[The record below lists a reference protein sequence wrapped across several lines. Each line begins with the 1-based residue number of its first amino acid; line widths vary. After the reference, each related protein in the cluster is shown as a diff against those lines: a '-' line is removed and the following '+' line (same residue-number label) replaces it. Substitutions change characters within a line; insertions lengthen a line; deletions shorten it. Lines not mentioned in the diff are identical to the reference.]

1 MSKRAAR
8 LALER
13 DLPAS
18 TYKSIGWLSRV
29 NRIDTDTWLTLRST
43 ESTRTAR
50 PSQGRCRP
58 RSRTRRRRTRHAH
71 RRRVARRGP
80 SALVPRGRRSRRPTT
95 AKRSRPSHTTR
106 TTRTTRA
113 ATKART
119 LRRAPNTRVRGMP
132 ACSEST
138 CCPRGRDA
146 WSRTTALAICA
157 LSSNRLLC
165 PRKQPRR
172 RAAAGSAMG
181 SASGGPEEKQRA
193 VSRDV
198 PRVRHDQLQRKPT
211 RPRGS
216 ASARNRTHSVT
227 PASDAQS

>member
-43 ESTRTAR
+43 ESTRTA
-50 PSQGRCRP
+50 
-58 RSRTRRRRTRHAH
+58 
-71 RRRVARRGP
+71 
-80 SALVPRGRRSRRPTT
+80 
-95 AKRSRPSHTTR
+95 RPSHTTR

-157 LSSNRLLC
+157 LSSNRLLYRKRKRP
-165 PRKQPRR
+165 PRDELTLACAQIQVRASRDWHDCFRCRPRSN
-172 RAAAGSAMG
+172 RAAAKPRERSFRPAPLFYPDTPIPCSHKWSRYARTYERGVSEIRRRVCFEG
-181 SASGGPEEKQRA
+181 ASS
-193 VSRDV
+193 SR
-198 PRVRHDQLQRKPT
+198 R
-211 RPRGS
+211 
-216 ASARNRTHSVT
+216 RT
-227 PASDAQS
+227 